1 MKLSTVIALA
11 AAAGLALVAASRF
24 GRRNRPLEITTED
37 LSYQEHSPQEL
48 ASENLLDLNTA
59 SQADFQLL
67 GLDCETCDRIVEN
80 RPYRSKLDLISR
92 MVIPQ
97 QLYNAIRHQVGV
109 ARATESI
116 KFAG

>member
-11 AAAGLALVAASRF
+11 AAAGLALVVASRL
-24 GRRNRPLEITTED
+24 GRRNQPLEITTED